1 MNKISKACEPC
12 RARKIRCNGSRP
24 ACQNCHADPSQ
35 CVYRAKARIRKSL
48 KNPDR
53 INATLPRRDAGPSD
67 LTRPAAGA
75 DYNAASDRGLPS
87 GDEGGVAS
95 PASDGHVM
103 TGPSSEKP
111 MAQQRCQ
118 SDPIHIDG
126 GVTETHLAPTNFD
139 SSQLFYGPSSNFAFL
154 QQVHRGILSKV
165 SHSQPQYGRHRGAD
179 RSGLDTF
186 MQRSIFFG
194 TPLRVDVEA
203 IRSSRV
209 QLQQIPFDQA
219 KEFLENF
226 KISSY
231 SRMSFYSIP
240 ELDDL
245 LRQLYHADD
254 LIPPQTKTCFLAMLA
269 IGALWSEHTDLAETL
284 YIQAK
289 REAVVFDD
297 AVTLQMLQFSLLMSD
312 YQINM
317 GRPNSTYLHLGVACR
332 KAFALGLHKDG
343 PSLRNG
349 EGNLAKHRNTL
360 WLLYFYETC
369 QALTLGRRAS
379 MSISDI
385 SCPFPTD
392 PPFVANLCHIAKIME
407 DGAKLIYGRKSESLR
422 QLYVTAEGIYAQLRR
437 FAESCD
443 IASAHSSQTQ
453 SPAEAIETLTLHNCY
468 YLGVILTFRPFL
480 IANYAMRFGK
490 YQRDN
495 GEMWLRQAC
504 RYATDAAQDSIIFM
518 SSIVPRIAICK
529 VRLPL
534 PLSLFQF
541 TPTGWRLT
549 TPQYHRYQ
557 AFFIECSCAVLI
569 YDILCQPSKY
579 TYNIEYINISLQ
591 TLSSM
596 IADEPVTSAIN
607 SIKRVLRT
615 IEDSISSQGHGAGA
629 SPAESATTPNSRG
642 QASAAA
648 TPNSGAQ
655 NHYSSIQFPSLD
667 HLTQNGA
674 EQMIFLTERNYPQPT
689 AARAAP
695 MGPYAT
701 AAPGNGFGPDPSF
714 MNAAPNFNLDVMTTD
729 LFNFFPMDVTT
740 PLDFTPRSDGG

>member
-24 ACQNCHADPSQ
+24 ACQNCHADPSL

-53 INATLPRRDAGPSD
+53 INATLARRDAGPSD
-67 LTRPAAGA
+67 LSQPAAGA
-75 DYNAASDRGLPS
+75 EYNAAGDRGILS
-87 GDEGGVAS
+87 GDGDEGVGS

-103 TGPSSEKP
+103 AGTSSEKP
-111 MAQQRCQ
+111 LASQRCQ

-165 SHSQPQYGRHRGAD
+165 SHPQPQYGRHRGRD

-194 TPLRVDVEA
+194 TPSRVDIEA

-209 QLQQIPFDQA
+209 QLQQISFDRA

-226 KISSY
+226 KVSSY
-231 SRMSFYSIP
+231 SRMGFYSIP

-245 LRQLYHADD
+245 LRQLYHGDD
-254 LIPPQTKTCFLAMLA
+254 LIPPQTKACFLAMLA

-332 KAFALGLHKDG
+332 KAYALGLHKDG
-343 PSLRNG
+343 PSHRNG
-349 EGNLAKHRNTL
+349 EGSLAKHRHTL

-392 PPFVANLCHIAKIME
+392 PPFVANLCRVAKIME

-422 QLYVTAEGIYAQLRR
+422 QLYITAEGLYAQLRR

-443 IASAHSSQTQ
+443 IASAHSNQTQ
-453 SPAEAIETLTLHNCY
+453 SPTEAIETLTLHNCK
-468 YLGVILTFRPFL
+468 LG
-480 IANYAMRFGK
+480 
-490 YQRDN
+490 
-495 GEMWLRQAC
+495 
-504 RYATDAAQDSIIFM
+504 
-518 SSIVPRIAICK
+518 
-529 VRLPL
+529 
-534 PLSLFQF
+534 
-541 TPTGWRLT
+541 
-549 TPQYHRYQ
+549 
-557 AFFIECSCAVLI
+557 
-569 YDILCQPSKY
+569 
-579 TYNIEYINISLQ
+579 
-591 TLSSM
+591 
-596 IADEPVTSAIN
+596 
-607 SIKRVLRT
+607 
-615 IEDSISSQGHGAGA
+615 
-629 SPAESATTPNSRG
+629 
-642 QASAAA
+642 
-648 TPNSGAQ
+648 
-655 NHYSSIQFPSLD
+655 
-667 HLTQNGA
+667 
-674 EQMIFLTERNYPQPT
+674 
-689 AARAAP
+689 
-695 MGPYAT
+695 
-701 AAPGNGFGPDPSF
+701 
-714 MNAAPNFNLDVMTTD
+714 
-729 LFNFFPMDVTT
+729 
-740 PLDFTPRSDGG
+740 

>member
-24 ACQNCHADPSQ
+24 ACQNCHGDPAL

-48 KNPDR
+48 KNPALT
-53 INATLPRRDAGPSD
+53 NAAVPRRDAGPSD
-67 LTRPAAGA
+67 PSQPVAAPE
-75 DYNAASDRGLPS
+75 YSVASIQQGLPS
-87 GDEGGVAS
+87 GDEGAVAS
-95 PASDGHVM
+95 PASDGHAM
-103 TGPSSEKP
+103 IGTPSQKP
-111 MAQQRCQ
+111 LPLAPQRCQ
-118 SDPIHIDG
+118 SDPLHIDG
-126 GVTETHLAPTNFD
+126 GVTETHLAPSKFD

-165 SHSQPQYGRHRGAD
+165 SHSQPQYGRPRGTD
-179 RSGLDTF
+179 RSGMDTF

-194 TPLRVDVEA
+194 TPLRVDIEA

-209 QLQQIPFDQA
+209 QLQSISFDQA
-219 KEFLENF
+219 KDFLENF
-226 KISSY
+226 KVSSY
-231 SRMSFYSIP
+231 SRMSFYTIP

-245 LRQLYHADD
+245 LRQLYHGDD
-254 LIPPQTKTCFLAMLA
+254 LIPPQTKACFLGMLA

-297 AVTLQMLQFSLLMSD
+297 AVTLQMLQFSILMSD
-312 YQINM
+312 YQIQM

-332 KAFALGLHKDG
+332 KAYALGLNKDG

-349 EGNLAKHRNTL
+349 EGSLAKHRNTL

-369 QALTLGRRAS
+369 QALTLGRRSS
-379 MSISDI
+379 MSIHDI
-385 SCPFPTD
+385 SCPVPTD
-392 PPFVANLCHIAKIME
+392 PPFVANLVHIAKIME

-422 QLYVTAEGIYAQLRR
+422 QLYVTAEGLYGQLRR
-437 FAESCD
+437 FAETCD
-443 IASAHSSQTQ
+443 IASANSNQTQ

-490 YQRDN
+490 YQKDN

-504 RYATDAAQDSIIFM
+504 RYATDAAQDSIVFM

-529 VRLPL
+529 
-534 PLSLFQF
+534 
-541 TPTGWRLT
+541 
-549 TPQYHRYQ
+549 YHRYQ

-579 TYNIEYINISLQ
+579 TYNIEYINIALH

-596 IADEPVTSAIN
+596 IADEPVTSAVN
-607 SIKRVLRT
+607 SIRRVLRT
-615 IEDSISSQGHGAGA
+615 IEDSISTQAHAS
-629 SPAESATTPNSRG
+629 SPAESAATPRSQG
-642 QASAAA
+642 QASVGA

-655 NHYSSIQFPSLD
+655 NHYSSIQFPSID
-667 HLTQNGA
+667 HLTPNGA

-689 AARAAP
+689 ATRGAA

-701 AAPGNGFGPDPSF
+701 PAPGNGYGPDPSF
-714 MNAAPNFNLDVMTTD
+714 MNAASGFNLDVMTTD

>member
-24 ACQNCHADPSQ
+24 ACQNCHGDPAL

-48 KNPDR
+48 KNPALT
-53 INATLPRRDAGPSD
+53 NAAVPRRDAGPSD
-67 LTRPAAGA
+67 PSQPVAAPE
-75 DYNAASDRGLPS
+75 YSVASIQQGLPS
-87 GDEGGVAS
+87 GDEGAVAS
-95 PASDGHVM
+95 PASDGHAM
-103 TGPSSEKP
+103 IGTPSQKP
-111 MAQQRCQ
+111 LPLAPQRCQ
-118 SDPIHIDG
+118 SDPLHIDG
-126 GVTETHLAPTNFD
+126 GVTETHLAPSKFD

-165 SHSQPQYGRHRGAD
+165 SHSQPQYGRPRGTD
-179 RSGLDTF
+179 RSGMDTF

-194 TPLRVDVEA
+194 TPLRVDIEA

-209 QLQQIPFDQA
+209 QLQSISFDQA
-219 KEFLENF
+219 KDFLENF
-226 KISSY
+226 KVSSY
-231 SRMSFYSIP
+231 SRMSFYTIP

-245 LRQLYHADD
+245 LRQLYHGDD
-254 LIPPQTKTCFLAMLA
+254 LIPPQTKACFLGMLA

-297 AVTLQMLQFSLLMSD
+297 AVTLQMLQFSILMSD
-312 YQINM
+312 YQIQM

-332 KAFALGLHKDG
+332 KAYALGLNKDG

-349 EGNLAKHRNTL
+349 EGSLAKHRNTL

-369 QALTLGRRAS
+369 QALTLGRRSS
-379 MSISDI
+379 MSIHDI
-385 SCPFPTD
+385 SCP
-392 PPFVANLCHIAKIME
+392 IME

-422 QLYVTAEGIYAQLRR
+422 QLYVTAEGLYGQLRR
-437 FAESCD
+437 FAETCD
-443 IASAHSSQTQ
+443 IASANSNQTQ

-490 YQRDN
+490 YQKDN

-504 RYATDAAQDSIIFM
+504 RYATDAAQDSIVFM

-529 VRLPL
+529 
-534 PLSLFQF
+534 
-541 TPTGWRLT
+541 
-549 TPQYHRYQ
+549 YHRYQ

-579 TYNIEYINISLQ
+579 TYNIEYINIALH

-596 IADEPVTSAIN
+596 IADEPVTSAVN
-607 SIKRVLRT
+607 SIRRVLRT
-615 IEDSISSQGHGAGA
+615 IEDSISTQAHAS
-629 SPAESATTPNSRG
+629 SPAESAATPRSQG
-642 QASAAA
+642 QASVGA

-655 NHYSSIQFPSLD
+655 NHYSSIQFPSID
-667 HLTQNGA
+667 HLTPNGA

-689 AARAAP
+689 ATRGAA

-701 AAPGNGFGPDPSF
+701 PAPGNGYGPDPSF
-714 MNAAPNFNLDVMTTD
+714 MNAASGFNLDVMTTD

>member
-24 ACQNCHADPSQ
+24 ACQNCHADPSL

-53 INATLPRRDAGPSD
+53 INATLARRDAGPND
-67 LTRPAAGA
+67 LNQPAAKTEYGG
-75 DYNAASDRGLPS
+75 ASDRGIPS
-87 GDEGGVAS
+87 GDGDEGVGS

-103 TGPSSEKP
+103 TGTSSEKP
-111 MAQQRCQ
+111 LAQQRCQ
-118 SDPIHIDG
+118 SDPIHIDN

-165 SHSQPQYGRHRGAD
+165 SHSQPQYGRHRGRD

-186 MQRSIFFG
+186 MQRSLFFG
-194 TPLRVDVEA
+194 TPSRVDIEA
-203 IRSSRV
+203 IRSPRV
-209 QLQQIPFDQA
+209 QLQQISFDRA

-226 KISSY
+226 KVSSY
-231 SRMSFYSIP
+231 SRMAFYSIP

-254 LIPPQTKTCFLAMLA
+254 LIPPQTKACFLAMLA

-349 EGNLAKHRNTL
+349 EGILAKHRNTL

-385 SCPFPTD
+385 SCPFPAD
-392 PPFVANLCHIAKIME
+392 PPLSPTCAASPRSWRTAPNLSTGANLSLCDNYTSRPRAYTANCGGSLSRATSRRLTPTTHS
-407 DGAKLIYGRKSESLR
+407 RRLR
-422 QLYVTAEGIYAQLRR
+422 QLRR
-437 FAESCD
+437 SHYTTV
-443 IASAHSSQTQ
+443 S
-453 SPAEAIETLTLHNCY
+453 Y

-529 VRLPL
+529 
-534 PLSLFQF
+534 
-541 TPTGWRLT
+541 
-549 TPQYHRYQ
+549 YHRYQ

-579 TYNIEYINISLQ
+579 TYNIEYIHTALQ
-591 TLSSM
+591 TLGTM

-607 SIKRVLRT
+607 SINRVLRA
-615 IEDSISSQGHGAGA
+615 IEDSIATQNQGA

-642 QASAAA
+642 QASTAV
-648 TPNSGAQ
+648 TPNSGPQ

-674 EQMIFLTERNYPQPT
+674 EQMIFLTERNYAQPT

-701 AAPGNGFGPDPSF
+701 AAPGNGFGADPSF
-714 MNAAPNFNLDVMTTD
+714 LNAASNFNLDVMTTD

-740 PLDFTPRSDGG
+740 PP